1 MIPLTTATHKPVSTA
16 VYQQPLVNKSPYNYQ
31 LPAQTQALQTNS
43 VTRINHKMLK
53 NTQTEIIN
61 FRMVYSLRVAKML
74 WLGILSISV
83 CNVCMFLLLFISFVS
98 LFIAFIII
106 RLPMYYGRFLSE
118 IKPD

>member
-53 NTQTEIIN
+53 NTQTEMYK
-61 FRMVYSLRVAKML
+61 FSY
-74 WLGILSISV
+74 GIQFACSENAVVRYFVNIS
-83 CNVCMFLLLFISFVS
+83 M
-98 LFIAFIII
+98 
-106 RLPMYYGRFLSE
+106 
-118 IKPD
+118 